1 MTSTTW
7 AITDDVDRW
16 VVILTASL
24 LVGSILLLLHELRSR
39 RQRNLAIFA
48 SGILAAACVSLAVVR
63 PVIVQSQANLV
74 GPRVVVL
81 VDESRRMRLPATG
94 TTSNGTSRAE
104 RAVTAVQAIAKRF
117 DGARLS
123 VLGFGEGPLEPLSLG
138 GAEAKLA
145 THGSRSDLSSALRDV
160 GTAAGERP
168 QTLVVVS
175 DGRLARP
182 QEDVGDPALREALGT
197 LGVPIHTVNVADHT
211 PSDASVRSV
220 RSAGVAVA
228 HQPLAVTVEV
238 GCAGDLDCGRIPV
251 RIRELRDGVPP
262 AELASGVAEI
272 RDGVATVELEITL
285 DRAGGRVLEISIDPP
300 SGDAVPE
307 NDTRYLTFVVARE
320 RIRLLHLA
328 GRPTYDVRALRSW
341 LKSDES
347 VDVVAFF
354 ILRDSNGDEPGAPP
368 FELAL
373 IHFPVDELFT
383 EHLRSFDAVI
393 LQDIDAVRY
402 RLTKYLPRLAAY
414 VELGG
419 GLIMVG
425 GPSSFAGGNYAGTP
439 LDSILPVEQPR
450 DDKPSDSKA
459 FVPRYTAAGRA
470 AEVTRPIR
478 DLLGEALPEM
488 AGTNF
493 LGRARPGSIVLWEHP
508 ELQAGGESMPVLA
521 LGEAGDGRTIA
532 LSVDST
538 HRLAFSPMAASVGG
552 RAYGALWDGL
562 LGWLMRDPRYEA
574 ARVDVAGECLEGE
587 PDTVLRLTRLPGM
600 RGGLNLSLT
609 PLTPDAREPIVRDIA
624 NDSVDPVEIRVAGL
638 VAGGYTA
645 KARIGEAP
653 PSRHDFACERGGT
666 AWTDSRPDPA
676 RLEAI
681 ARVTGG
687 VAVTVDKIDELPLPK
702 ATSVSAQREVAP
714 VAPPW
719 VWTLTSAVLLGVH
732 WVARRNSGLL

>member
-1 MTSTTW
+1 MTTRTW
-7 AITDDVDRW
+7 AITDDVADW
-16 VVILTASL
+16 VVVVTAIL
-24 LVGSILLLLHELRSR
+24 LVAAVALLIHELGSR
-39 RQRNLAIFA
+39 RQRSWLIFA
-48 SGILAAACVSLAVVR
+48 SGILAAASVALAAVR
-63 PVIVQSQANLV
+63 PVVVEAQANMV
-74 GPRVVVL
+74 GPRIAVL
-81 VDESRRMRLPATG
+81 VDQSRRLKLPDGNGPRLD
-94 TTSNGTSRAE
+94 RADQ
-104 RAVTAVQAIAKRF
+104 AVRRVVEHFEK
-117 DGARLS
+117 ARSS
-123 VLGFGEGPLEPLSLG
+123 VMGFSEGPLEPLSIG
-138 GAEAKLA
+138 PDSKLDA
-145 THGSRSDLSSALRDV
+145 RGSRSDLSAAVRELAS
-160 GTAAGERP
+160 AAGERP
-168 QTLVVVS
+168 RAVVVVS
-175 DGRLARP
+175 DGRFSRPLGDLA
-182 QEDVGDPALREALGT
+182 DPALREAVGA
-197 LGVPIHTVNVADHT
+197 LGVPVHTVSVTDET
-211 PSDASVRSV
+211 PNDASIRGVRA
-220 RSAGVAVA
+220 AGVAVA

-238 GCAGDLDCGRIPV
+238 GCAGDLECGNIPV

-272 RDGVATVELEITL
+272 KDGVGTVELEITL
-285 DRAGGRVLEISIDPP
+285 DRAGGRVLEISLEAP
-300 SGDAVPE
+300 SGDRIPE
-307 NDTRYLTFVVARE
+307 NDTRHMTFVVARD

-328 GRPTYDVRALRSW
+328 GRPTYDVRALRRW

-354 ILRDSNGDEPGAPP
+354 ILRDSDGDEPGAPS

-402 RLTKYLPRLAAY
+402 RLTGYLARLAAY

-439 LDSILPVEQPR
+439 LDSILPVEQPQ
-450 DDKPSDSKA
+450 DDKPFDSKV
-459 FVPRYTAAGRA
+459 FMPRYTEAGHA

-478 DLLGEALPEM
+478 ELLGEQLPEM
-488 AGTNF
+488 VGTNYI
-493 LGRARPGSIVLWEHP
+493 GQARPGAIVLWEHP
-508 ELQAGGESMPVLA
+508 ELMAAGKNMPVLA

-538 HRLAFSPMAASVGG
+538 HRLAFSPMAATVAG

-574 ARVDVAGECLEGE
+574 ARVEVVGECIEGE
-587 PDTVLRLTRLPGM
+587 PETTLRVTRLPGM
-600 RGGLNLSLT
+600 RGALTLSLA
-609 PLTPDAREPIVRDIA
+609 PLTQAASDPVVREIPG
-624 NDSVDPVEIRVAGL
+624 DSTEPVEIRVPGL
-638 VAGGYTA
+638 KAGGYTA

-653 PSRHDFACERGGT
+653 PSRHDFACERGGA
-666 AWTDSRPDPA
+666 AWADSRPDRP
-676 RLEAI
+676 RLDAI

-687 VAVTVDKIDELPLPK
+687 RSVGLDGIDDLPMPEATRVA
-702 ATSVSAQREVAP
+702 AQREVAP

-719 VWTLTSAVLLGVH
+719 VWTLAAAVLLGVH